1 MTLCLSRSVRSC
13 CVAILAATGL
23 AVTPSIA
30 GAALDP
36 SDLCRDAARDA
47 ARETGVPEAVLMAI
61 ALAESGRPRASG
73 LKPWPW
79 AMHHDGQGDW
89 FDSEQ
94 ETIAAAETALRSGA
108 TNIDLGCFQ
117 LNIRW
122 HARAFASVEDMLSPT
137 RNARYAAK
145 FLAELYDE
153 TADWAAAAGAYHSRT
168 PERAQTYRARFETL
182 LAGLQAGDG
191 IVGDPEP
198 ATRPAVRNNRFPL
211 LQTGASAGFG
221 SLVPVTEPGV
231 RLVGG

>member
-1 MTLCLSRSVRSC
+1 
-13 CVAILAATGL
+13 
-23 AVTPSIA
+23 
-30 GAALDP
+30 
-36 SDLCRDAARDA
+36 
-47 ARETGVPEAVLMAI
+47 
-61 ALAESGRPRASG
+61 
-73 LKPWPW
+73 
-79 AMHHDGQGDW
+79 MHHDGQGDW

-153 TADWAAAAGAYHSRT
+153 TGDWAAAAGAYHSRT
-168 PERAQTYRARFETL
+168 PERAQTYRARFEAL

-191 IVGDPEP
+191 IVGGPEP
-198 ATRPAVRNNRFPL
+198 ATRPDRKSV
-211 LQTGASAGFG
+211 
-221 SLVPVTEPGV
+221 V
-231 RLVGG
+231 